1 MQQNNPGQGESNRR
15 PTNTHTYMHE
25 KCYET
30 FCAVKLVRACI
41 YSPSSVIVACGRVN
55 RAQPSALAFTLCQS
69 LSCPS
74 SPSVSNTRLFL
85 SESLCLCG
93 SGALSCCSRLRLFS
107 PLFPTAFGCVYVPAI
122 GRHFLIN
129 IHSPPP
135 QPQPPA
141 AYCVCLNANQFLW
154 NFHWPTYGFRAT
166 APSLNSSTHLLWCSF
181 LILASSFLS
190 LSFPVLVFPFLF
202 FFPILFFVSY
212 LSISSPFLFFSA
224 FPVDFSYILLF
235 SFLYSPLLPFHF
247 LSVNFLSSLL
257 STLLSHPPLSSSY
270 PFSCVFTFSFHC
282 FSPFSAL
289 QLVFFLLPLILSLFV
304 LSIFTLSFYL
314 STPPLTVR
322 LLPPLI

>member
-1 MQQNNPGQGESNRR
+1 
-15 PTNTHTYMHE
+15 MHE

-69 LSCPS
+69 LSRPS

-190 LSFPVLVFPFLF
+190 LSFPVHIFPFLF
-202 FFPILFFVSY
+202 FFLYSFLFPIFPFLLLSSSFLLFQLISLISSSFLSY
-212 LSISSPFLFFSA
+212 TLLSSPFIFYQLISFPPFSPLSFLTPLFPPPTHSLVFSHFHFIVFLLSPRCSSFFFSC
-224 FPVDFSYILLF
+224 P
-235 SFLYSPLLPFHF
+235 
-247 LSVNFLSSLL
+247 
-257 STLLSHPPLSSSY
+257 SSSPY
-270 PFSCVFTFSFHC
+270 L
-282 FSPFSAL
+282 FSPFSPCP
-289 QLVFFLLPLILSLFV
+289 FI
-304 LSIFTLSFYL
+304 Y
-314 STPPLTVR
+314 PP
-322 LLPPLI
+322 PP

>member
-1 MQQNNPGQGESNRR
+1 MQQNIPGQGESNRR
-15 PTNTHTYMHE
+15 PTNTHTYTHE

-41 YSPSSVIVACGRVN
+41 YSPSSVIVACGRVS

-107 PLFPTAFGCVYVPAI
+107 PLFPTAFGCVNVPAI

-190 LSFPVLVFPFLF
+190 LSFPVHIFPFLF
-202 FFPILFFVSY
+202 FFLYSFLFPIFPFLLLSSSFLLFQLIS
-212 LSISSPFLFFSA
+212 LISS
-224 FPVDFSYILLF
+224 
-235 SFLYSPLLPFHF
+235 SFLSYTLLSSHF

-289 QLVFFLLPLILSLFV
+289 QLVFFLLPLILSLFA